1 VARQAQQAPAQ
12 RGTTSGV
19 LGGGRSRG
27 GKPPRSPRRGS
38 PRIFQLEEFVEE
50 VEAIVLPQ
58 AATTKITGDGRRDQA
73 AAAIQL
79 SPESSR
85 GERGE

>member
-1 VARQAQQAPAQ
+1 
-12 RGTTSGV
+12 
-19 LGGGRSRG
+19 L
-27 GKPPRSPRRGS
+27 
-38 PRIFQLEEFVEE
+38 VEE

-58 AATTKITGDGRRDQA
+58 AVTTKITGDGRRDQAA